1 MTLQCDN
8 MEGSEAKM
16 KKTLILIS
24 IFIMMLVSCSG
35 KKSSVNTTAN
45 KTIGLPNPVQE
56 STAEDIA
63 KELNVKFAVPD
74 GAKNIRYSIVS
85 GNLAQMDFILNEAE
99 CTARIKRDAESEDIS
114 GFYYNW
120 SNETPC
126 TVGENAGIAKWQITE
141 VGEVVG
147 ICLWQNK
154 ASNLTYSVSMKKN
167 ADSEKLIALA
177 NAVYITGGAPMTYK
191 MVSMAEGLEIAKNN
205 PDAIIVDVRHDD
217 EYKAGH
223 IPGAVLLTMET
234 ITAETAAKVLLDK
247 NQMILIYCRSG
258 RRSKI
263 AAQNL
268 LDLGYTNLIEFGG
281 ILDYKGKVEK

>member
-1 MTLQCDN
+1 
-8 MEGSEAKM
+8 
-16 KKTLILIS
+16 
-24 IFIMMLVSCSG
+24 MMILVSCSG
-35 KKSSVNTTAN
+35 KKYAVNAAAN
-45 KTIGLPNPVQE
+45 KTVGMPNPVHE
-56 STAEDIA
+56 SSAEEIT
-63 KELNVKFAVPD
+63 ERLNVKFAVPD
-74 GAKNIRYSIVS
+74 GAKNIRYSIIA
-85 GNLAQMDFILNEAE
+85 GNLAQMDFIWNEAE
-99 CTARIKRDAESEDIS
+99 CTARIKPDAESQDIS

-120 SNETPC
+120 PNETPC
-126 TVGENAGIAKWQITE
+126 TVWENAGIAKWQITE

-177 NAVYITGGAPMTYK
+177 NDIYDAGGAPMTYK

-205 PDAIIVDVRHDD
+205 PDAIIVDVRRDD

-234 ITAETAAKVLLDK
+234 ITAETAAKVLPHK

-258 RRSKI
+258 KRSKI

-281 ILDYKGKVEK
+281 ILDYKGKMEK

>member
-1 MTLQCDN
+1 
-8 MEGSEAKM
+8 M
-16 KKTLILIS
+16 KKILILIS
-24 IFIMMLVSCSG
+24 IFMIMLVSCSG
-35 KKSSVNTTAN
+35 KKSAVNAAAN
-45 KTIGLPNPVQE
+45 KTVGLPNPVQE
-56 STAEDIA
+56 STAEEIT
-63 KELNVKFAVPD
+63 KRLNVKFAVPD
-74 GAKNIRYSIVS
+74 DAKNIRYSIIA
-85 GNLAQMDFILNEAE
+85 GNLAQMDFIWNEAE
-99 CTARIKRDAESEDIS
+99 CTARIKRDAESQDIS

-120 SNETPC
+120 SNEIPC
-126 TVGENAGIAKWQITE
+126 TIGENAGIAKWQITD
-141 VGEVVG
+141 VGEAVG
-147 ICLWQNK
+147 ICLWQKK

-177 NAVYITGGAPMTYK
+177 NDIYDAGGAPMTYK
-191 MVSMAEGLEIAKNN
+191 MVSMTEGLEIAKNN
-205 PDAIIVDVRHDD
+205 PDAIIVDVRRDD

-234 ITAETAAKVLLDK
+234 ITAETAAKVLPDK

-258 RRSKI
+258 RRSKM

>member
-1 MTLQCDN
+1 

-24 IFIMMLVSCSG
+24 IFMIMLVSCSG
-35 KKSSVNTTAN
+35 KKSAVNTTAN

-74 GAKNIRYSIVS
+74 GAKNIRYSIIA
-85 GNLAQMDFILNEAE
+85 GNLAQMDFIWNEAE

-120 SNETPC
+120 PNETPC
-126 TVGENAGIAKWQITE
+126 TVGENAGIAKWKITE

-167 ADSEKLIALA
+167 ADSEKLVALA
-177 NAVYITGGAPMTYK
+177 NAVYIAGGAPMTYK
-191 MVSMAEGLEIAKNN
+191 MVSMSEGIEIAKNN

-234 ITAETAAKVLLDK
+234 ITAETAANVLPDK
-247 NQMILIYCRSG
+247 SQMILIYCRSG

-263 AAQNL
+263 AAQTL
-268 LDLGYTNLIEFGG
+268 LELGYTNLIEFGG

>member
-1 MTLQCDN
+1 MALQCDK

-24 IFIMMLVSCSG
+24 IFMIMIVSCSG
-35 KKSSVNTTAN
+35 KKSAVNAAAN
-45 KTIGLPNPVQE
+45 KTAGLPNPVQE

-74 GAKNIRYSIVS
+74 DAKNIRYSIIA
-85 GNLAQMDFILNEAE
+85 GNLAQMDFIWNEAE

-154 ASNLTYSVSMKKN
+154 ASNLTYSVSMKNN

-177 NAVYITGGAPMTYK
+177 NYIYDAGGAPMTYK
-191 MVSMAEGLEIAKNN
+191 MVSMTEGLEIAKNN

-234 ITAETAAKVLLDK
+234 ITAETAAKILPDK

>member
-1 MTLQCDN
+1 
-8 MEGSEAKM
+8 M

-24 IFIMMLVSCSG
+24 IFMMTLASCSG
-35 KKSSVNTTAN
+35 KN
-45 KTIGLPNPVQE
+45 KTVDKAPEKQTVGLQNPIHE
-56 STAEDIA
+56 SSAEEITEQL
-63 KELNVKFAVPD
+63 KVNFTVPD
-74 GAKNIRYSIVS
+74 GAKDVRYSIIA
-85 GNLAQMDFILNEAE
+85 GNLAQMDFIWNDAE
-99 CTARIKRDAESEDIS
+99 CTARIEHNTESEDIS

-126 TVGENAGIAKWQITE
+126 NVGENTATVKWQITE
-141 VGEVVG
+141 IGEVVG
-147 ICLWQNK
+147 ICIWKNRT
-154 ASNLTYSVSMKKN
+154 SNLTYSVSMKKN
-167 ADSEKLIALA
+167 ADSEKLAALA
-177 NAVYITGGAPMTYK
+177 NAVYVEEIAPKTFK
-191 MVSMAEGLEIAKNN
+191 MVSMAEGIEIAKKN
-205 PDAIIVDVRHDD
+205 PDAIIVDVRRDD

-234 ITAETAAKVLLDK
+234 ITAKTAAKVLPNK

-281 ILDYKGKVEK
+281 ILDYKGKVEE

>member
-1 MTLQCDN
+1 
-8 MEGSEAKM
+8 M

-24 IFIMMLVSCSG
+24 IFMIMIVSCSG
-35 KKSSVNTTAN
+35 KKSAVNAAAN
-45 KTIGLPNPVQE
+45 KTAGLPNPVQE

-74 GAKNIRYSIVS
+74 DAKNIRYSIIA
-85 GNLAQMDFILNEAE
+85 GNLAQMDFIWNEAE

-177 NAVYITGGAPMTYK
+177 NDIYDAGDAPMTYK
-191 MVSMAEGLEIAKNN
+191 MVSMTEGLEIAKNN

-234 ITAETAAKVLLDK
+234 ITAETAAKVLPDK

-281 ILDYKGKVEK
+281 ILDYKGRVEK

>member
-1 MTLQCDN
+1 
-8 MEGSEAKM
+8 MEDSEEKM
-16 KKTLILIS
+16 KKILILIS
-24 IFIMMLVSCSG
+24 IFMIMIVSCSG
-35 KKSSVNTTAN
+35 KKSAVNAAAN
-45 KTIGLPNPVQE
+45 KTVGLPNPVQE
-56 STAEDIA
+56 STAEEIT
-63 KELNVKFAVPD
+63 KRLNVKFAVPD
-74 GAKNIRYSIVS
+74 NAKNIRYSIIA
-85 GNLAQMDFILNEAE
+85 GNLAQMDFIWNEAE
-99 CTARIKRDAESEDIS
+99 CTARIKPDAESQDIS

-141 VGEVVG
+141 VGEAVG

-154 ASNLTYSVSMKKN
+154 ASNLTYSVSMKNN
-167 ADSEKLIALA
+167 ADSEKLIKLA
-177 NAVYITGGAPMTYK
+177 NDIYDAGGAPMTYK

-205 PDAIIVDVRHDD
+205 PDAIIVDVRRDD

-234 ITAETAAKVLLDK
+234 ITAETAAKVLPDK

-258 RRSKI
+258 RRSKM

>member
-1 MTLQCDN
+1 
-8 MEGSEAKM
+8 M

-24 IFIMMLVSCSG
+24 IFMIMLVSCSG
-35 KKSSVNTTAN
+35 KKSAVNAATN
-45 KTIGLPNPVQE
+45 KTVGLPNPIHE
-56 STAEDIA
+56 SSAEEIT
-63 KELNVKFAVPD
+63 ERLNVKFAVPN
-74 GAKNIRYSIVS
+74 GAKNIRCSIIA
-85 GNLAQMDFILNEAE
+85 GNLAQMDFIWNEAE

-126 TVGENAGIAKWQITE
+126 TVGENAGIAKWQIAE

-154 ASNLTYSVSMKKN
+154 TSNLTYSVSMKKN

-177 NAVYITGGAPMTYK
+177 NDIYDVGGEPMTYK

-205 PDAIIVDVRHDD
+205 PDAIIVDVRRDD

-234 ITAETAAKVLLDK
+234 ITAETAAKVLPDK

-281 ILDYKGKVEK
+281 ILDYKGKVEKQT

>member
-1 MTLQCDN
+1 

-24 IFIMMLVSCSG
+24 IFMIMLVSCSG
-35 KKSSVNTTAN
+35 KKSAVNTTAN

-126 TVGENAGIAKWQITE
+126 TVGANAGIVKWQITE

-177 NAVYITGGAPMTYK
+177 NAVYIAGGASMTYK

-234 ITAETAAKVLLDK
+234 ITEETAAKVLPNK
-247 NQMILIYCRSG
+247 SQMILIYCRSG

-263 AAQNL
+263 AAQTL
-268 LDLGYTNLIEFGG
+268 LELGYTNLIEFGG

>member
-1 MTLQCDN
+1 
-8 MEGSEAKM
+8 M

-24 IFIMMLVSCSG
+24 IFMIMLVSCSG
-35 KKSSVNTTAN
+35 KKSAVNAAAN
-45 KTIGLPNPVQE
+45 KTVGLPNSVQE
-56 STAEDIA
+56 STAEGIV
-63 KELNVKFAVPD
+63 KKLNVKFAVPD
-74 GAKNIRYSIVS
+74 DAKNIRYSIIA
-85 GNLAQMDFILNEAE
+85 GNLAQMDFIWNETE
-99 CTARIKRDAESEDIS
+99 CTARIKRNAESEDIS

-141 VGEVVG
+141 IGEVVG

-154 ASNLTYSVSMKKN
+154 TSNLTYSVSMKKN
-167 ADSEKLIALA
+167 ADSEKLAALA
-177 NAVYITGGAPMTYK
+177 NAVYVEGGTLMTYK

-205 PDAIIVDVRHDD
+205 PDAIIVDVRRDD
-217 EYKAGH
+217 EYKSGH

-234 ITAETAAKVLLDK
+234 ITAETAAKVLPDK

-281 ILDYKGKVEK
+281 ILDYKGKVER

>member
-1 MTLQCDN
+1 
-8 MEGSEAKM
+8 M
-16 KKTLILIS
+16 KKALILIS
-24 IFIMMLVSCSG
+24 IFIMILVSCSG
-35 KKSSVNTTAN
+35 KKSAVNTTAN

-99 CTARIKRDAESEDIS
+99 CTARIQRAAESEDIS

-126 TVGENAGIAKWQITE
+126 TVGANAGIAKWQITE

-177 NAVYITGGAPMTYK
+177 NDIYDEGGMPMTYK
-191 MVSMAEGLEIAKNN
+191 MVSIAEGLEIAKNN

-234 ITAETAAKVLLDK
+234 ITADTAAKVLPDK
-247 NQMILIYCRSG
+247 TQMILIYCRSG

>member
-1 MTLQCDN
+1 
-8 MEGSEAKM
+8 M
-16 KKTLILIS
+16 KKTLILIL
-24 IFIMMLVSCSG
+24 IFMIMLVSCSG
-35 KKSSVNTTAN
+35 KKSAVNAAAN
-45 KTIGLPNPVQE
+45 KTAGLPNPVQE

-63 KELNVKFAVPD
+63 KKLNVKFAVPD
-74 GAKNIRYSIVS
+74 DAKNIRYSIIA
-85 GNLAQMDFILNEAE
+85 GNLAQMEFIWNEAE
-99 CTARIKRDAESEDIS
+99 CTARIKPDAESEDIS
-114 GFYYNW
+114 GFYYKW
-120 SNETPC
+120 PNEIPC

-141 VGEVVG
+141 EGEVVG
-147 ICLWQNK
+147 ICLWQKK

-177 NAVYITGGAPMTYK
+177 NDIYDAGGAPMTYK
-191 MVSMAEGLEIAKNN
+191 MVSMTEGLEIAKNN

-234 ITAETAAKVLLDK
+234 ITAETAAKVLPDK

-281 ILDYKGKVEK
+281 ILDYKGKMEK

>member
-1 MTLQCDN
+1 
-8 MEGSEAKM
+8 M

-24 IFIMMLVSCSG
+24 IFMIMLVSCSG
-35 KKSSVNTTAN
+35 KKTAVNTTAN

-74 GAKNIRYSIVS
+74 GAKNIRYSIIA
-85 GNLAQMDFILNEAE
+85 GNLAQMDFIWNEAE
-99 CTARIKRDAESEDIS
+99 CTARIKRDAELEDIS

-120 SNETPC
+120 SNKVPC

-141 VGEVVG
+141 AGEVVG

-167 ADSEKLIALA
+167 ADSEKLIALL

-223 IPGAVLLTMET
+223 IPEAVLLTMET
-234 ITAETAAKVLLDK
+234 ITEETAAKVLPDK

>member
-1 MTLQCDN
+1 

-24 IFIMMLVSCSG
+24 IFMIMLVSCSG
-35 KKSSVNTTAN
+35 KKSAVNTTAN

-177 NAVYITGGAPMTYK
+177 NAVYIAGGAPMTYK
-191 MVSMAEGLEIAKNN
+191 MVSMSEGLEIAKNN

-234 ITAETAAKVLLDK
+234 ITAKTAAKVLPNK

>member
-1 MTLQCDN
+1 
-8 MEGSEAKM
+8 M

-24 IFIMMLVSCSG
+24 IFMIMIVSCSG
-35 KKSSVNTTAN
+35 KKPAVNADAN
-45 KTIGLPNPVQE
+45 KTVGLPNPVQE
-56 STAEDIA
+56 STAEEITNR
-63 KELNVKFAVPD
+63 LNVKFAVPD
-74 GAKNIRYSIVS
+74 NAKNIRYSIIA
-85 GNLAQMDFILNEAE
+85 GNLAQMDFIWNEAE
-99 CTARIKRDAESEDIS
+99 CTARIKRNAESEDIS

-126 TVGENAGIAKWQITE
+126 TVGENAGIVKWQITE
-141 VGEVVG
+141 VGEAVG

-167 ADSEKLIALA
+167 ADSEKLAALA
-177 NAVYITGGAPMTYK
+177 NDIYDAGGAPMTYK
-191 MVSMAEGLEIAKNN
+191 MISMAEGLEIAKNN

-234 ITAETAAKVLLDK
+234 ITEETAAKVLPDK
-247 NQMILIYCRSG
+247 KQMILIYCRSG
-258 RRSKI
+258 RRSKM

-268 LDLGYTNLIEFGG
+268 LDLGYTNLIEIGG

>member
-1 MTLQCDN
+1 
-8 MEGSEAKM
+8 M
-16 KKTLILIS
+16 KKTFSLIS
-24 IFIMMLVSCSG
+24 IFMIMLISCSG
-35 KKSSVNTTAN
+35 KKSTVNAATN
-45 KTIGLPNPVQE
+45 KTVGLPNPVQE
-56 STAEDIA
+56 STAEDIV

-74 GAKNIRYSIVS
+74 GAKNIRYSIIA
-85 GNLAQMDFILNEAE
+85 GNLAQMGFIWNEAE

-154 ASNLTYSVSMKKN
+154 TSNLTYSVSMKKN

-177 NAVYITGGAPMTYK
+177 NDIYDVGGEPMTYK

-205 PDAIIVDVRHDD
+205 PDAIIVDVRRDD

-234 ITAETAAKVLLDK
+234 ITAETAAKVLPDK

-263 AAQNL
+263 AAQTL

-281 ILDYKGKVEK
+281 ILDYKGRVEK

>member
-1 MTLQCDN
+1 

-24 IFIMMLVSCSG
+24 IFMIMLVSCSG
-35 KKSSVNTTAN
+35 KKSAVNTTAN

-63 KELNVKFAVPD
+63 KELNVKFAFPD
-74 GAKNIRYSIVS
+74 GAKNIRYSIIA
-85 GNLAQMDFILNEAE
+85 GNLAQMDFIWNEAE
-99 CTARIKRDAESEDIS
+99 CTARIKRDAELEDIS

-126 TVGENAGIAKWQITE
+126 TVGANAGIVKWQITE

-167 ADSEKLIALA
+167 ADSEKLLALA
-177 NAVYITGGAPMTYK
+177 NDIYDEGGMPMTYK
-191 MVSMAEGLEIAKNN
+191 MVSIAEGLEIAKNN

-234 ITAETAAKVLLDK
+234 ITAKTAAKVLPDK

>member
-1 MTLQCDN
+1 M
-8 MEGSEAKM
+8 
-16 KKTLILIS
+16 I
-24 IFIMMLVSCSG
+24 MLVSCSG
-35 KKSSVNTTAN
+35 KKSAVNTTAN

-167 ADSEKLIALA
+167 ADSEKLVALA
-177 NAVYITGGAPMTYK
+177 NDIYEEGGMPMTYK

-234 ITAETAAKVLLDK
+234 ITEETAAKVLLDK
-247 NQMILIYCRSG
+247 SQMILIYCRSG

-263 AAQNL
+263 AAQTL
-268 LDLGYTNLIEFGG
+268 LELGYTNLIEFGG

>member
-1 MTLQCDN
+1 
-8 MEGSEAKM
+8 M

-24 IFIMMLVSCSG
+24 IFMIMIVSCSG
-35 KKSSVNTTAN
+35 KKPAVNAAAN
-45 KTIGLPNPVQE
+45 KTVGLPNPVQE
-56 STAEDIA
+56 STAEEIT
-63 KELNVKFAVPD
+63 KRLNVKFAVPD
-74 GAKNIRYSIVS
+74 NAKNIRYSIIA
-85 GNLAQMDFILNEAE
+85 GNVAQMDFIWNEAE
-99 CTARIKRDAESEDIS
+99 CTARIKRNAESEDIS

-120 SNETPC
+120 PNETLC
-126 TVGENAGIAKWQITE
+126 TVGENAGIAKWQITD
-141 VGEVVG
+141 VGEAVG

-177 NAVYITGGAPMTYK
+177 NGVYIAGGMLMTYK

-234 ITAETAAKVLLDK
+234 ITAETAAKVLPDK

-258 RRSKI
+258 RRSKM

>member
-1 MTLQCDN
+1 
-8 MEGSEAKM
+8 M

-24 IFIMMLVSCSG
+24 IFMIMLVSCSG
-35 KKSSVNTTAN
+35 KKSAVNTTAN
-45 KTIGLPNPVQE
+45 KTIGLPNPVQK

-120 SNETPC
+120 PNEAPC

-205 PDAIIVDVRHDD
+205 PDVIIVDVRHDD

-234 ITAETAAKVLLDK
+234 ITAKTAAKVLPDK
-247 NQMILIYCRSG
+247 SQMILIYCRSG

-263 AAQNL
+263 AAQTL
-268 LDLGYTNLIEFGG
+268 LELGYTNLIEFGG

>member
-1 MTLQCDN
+1 
-8 MEGSEAKM
+8 M

-24 IFIMMLVSCSG
+24 IFMIMLISCSE
-35 KKSSVNTTAN
+35 KKSAVNAAAN
-45 KTIGLPNPVQE
+45 KTGSLPNPVQE

-74 GAKNIRYSIVS
+74 GAKNIRYSIIA
-85 GNLAQMDFILNEAE
+85 GNLAQMDFIWNEAE
-99 CTARIKRDAESEDIS
+99 CTARIKRDAESQDIS

-154 ASNLTYSVSMKKN
+154 TSNLTYSVSMKKN

-177 NAVYITGGAPMTYK
+177 NAVYIAGGEQMTYK

-205 PDAIIVDVRHDD
+205 PDAIIVDVRRDD

-234 ITAETAAKVLLDK
+234 ITAETAAKVLPDK

-281 ILDYKGKVEK
+281 ILDYKGKVEKQT

>member
-1 MTLQCDN
+1 
-8 MEGSEAKM
+8 M
-16 KKTLILIS
+16 KKALILIS
-24 IFIMMLVSCSG
+24 IFIMILVSCSG
-35 KKSSVNTTAN
+35 KKSAVNTTAN
-45 KTIGLPNPVQE
+45 KTIGLPNPVQK

-74 GAKNIRYSIVS
+74 GAKNIRYSIIA
-85 GNLAQMDFILNEAE
+85 GNLAQMDFIWNEAE
-99 CTARIKRDAESEDIS
+99 CTARIKRDAETEDIS

-234 ITAETAAKVLLDK
+234 ITAKTAAKVLPDK
-247 NQMILIYCRSG
+247 SQMILIYCRSG

-263 AAQNL
+263 SAQTL
-268 LDLGYTNLIEFGG
+268 LELGYTNLIEFGG

>member
-1 MTLQCDN
+1 MALQCDK
-8 MEGSEAKM
+8 MEGSEEKM

-24 IFIMMLVSCSG
+24 IFMIMLVSCSG
-35 KKSSVNTTAN
+35 KKSAVNAAAN
-45 KTIGLPNPVQE
+45 KTAGLPNLVQE

-63 KELNVKFAVPD
+63 KELNVKFAIPD
-74 GAKNIRYSIVS
+74 GAKNIRYSIIA
-85 GNLAQMDFILNEAE
+85 GNLAQMEFIWNEAE

-120 SNETPC
+120 PNEIPC

-177 NAVYITGGAPMTYK
+177 NDIYDAGGAPMTYK
-191 MVSMAEGLEIAKNN
+191 MVSMTEGLEIAKNN
-205 PDAIIVDVRHDD
+205 PDAIIVDVRRDD

-234 ITAETAAKVLLDK
+234 ITAETAAKVLPDK

>member
-1 MTLQCDN
+1 
-8 MEGSEAKM
+8 M

-24 IFIMMLVSCSG
+24 IFMIMIVSCSG
-35 KKSSVNTTAN
+35 KKSAVNAAAN
-45 KTIGLPNPVQE
+45 KTAGLPNPVQE

-74 GAKNIRYSIVS
+74 DAKNIRYSIIA
-85 GNLAQMDFILNEAE
+85 GKLAQMDFIWNEAE
-99 CTARIKRDAESEDIS
+99 CTARIKPDAESEDIS

-126 TVGENAGIAKWQITE
+126 TVRENAGIAKWQITE

-147 ICLWQNK
+147 ICLWQKK

-177 NAVYITGGAPMTYK
+177 NDIYDVGGAPMTYK

-234 ITAETAAKVLLDK
+234 ITAETAAKVLPDK

>member
-1 MTLQCDN
+1 MALQCDK
-8 MEGSEAKM
+8 MESSEAKM
-16 KKTLILIS
+16 KKTLTLIS
-24 IFIMMLVSCSG
+24 IFMMILVSCSG
-35 KKSSVNTTAN
+35 KKYAVNAAAN
-45 KTIGLPNPVQE
+45 KTVGMPNPVHE
-56 STAEDIA
+56 SSAEEIT
-63 KELNVKFAVPD
+63 ERLNVKFAVPD
-74 GAKNIRYSIVS
+74 GAKNIRYSIIA
-85 GNLAQMDFILNEAE
+85 GNLAQMDFIWNEAE
-99 CTARIKRDAESEDIS
+99 CTARIKPDAESQDIS

-120 SNETPC
+120 PNETPC

-147 ICLWQNK
+147 IRLWQNK

-167 ADSEKLIALA
+167 ADSDKLIALA
-177 NAVYITGGAPMTYK
+177 NDIYDAGGMPMTYK

-205 PDAIIVDVRHDD
+205 PDAIIVDVRRDD

-234 ITAETAAKVLLDK
+234 ITAETAAKVLPHK

-258 RRSKI
+258 KRSKI

-281 ILDYKGKVEK
+281 ILDYKGKMEK

>member
-1 MTLQCDN
+1 
-8 MEGSEAKM
+8 M

-24 IFIMMLVSCSG
+24 IFMIMLISCSG
-35 KKSSVNTTAN
+35 KKSAVNAAAN
-45 KTIGLPNPVQE
+45 KTAGLPNPVQE

-74 GAKNIRYSIVS
+74 DAKNIRYSIIA
-85 GNLAQMDFILNEAE
+85 GKLAQMDFIWNEAE
-99 CTARIKRDAESEDIS
+99 CTARIKPDAESEDIS

-120 SNETPC
+120 PNETPC
-126 TVGENAGIAKWQITE
+126 TVRENAGIAKWQITE

-147 ICLWQNK
+147 ICLWQKK

-177 NAVYITGGAPMTYK
+177 NDIYDAGGAPMTYK

-234 ITAETAAKVLLDK
+234 IPAETAAKLLPDK
-247 NQMILIYCRSG
+247 SQMILIYCRSG
-258 RRSKI
+258 RRSKL
-263 AAQNL
+263 AAQTL

-281 ILDYKGKVEK
+281 ILDYKGKMEK